1 MNLFVGYEYMTWNYR
16 VVKYSDGSGYGLHE
30 IYYDD
35 DGVEISM
42 TKAPASFAG
51 ETPEK
56 LQESITRAMADMLR
70 RPIFNEPKSWTKTT

>member
-35 DGVEISM
+35 DGVEIRD
-42 TKAPASFAG
+42 
-51 ETPEK
+51 
-56 LQESITRAMADMLR
+56 LV
-70 RPIFNEPKSWTKTT
+70 KSCRNRTSEHWVICYGIVPN